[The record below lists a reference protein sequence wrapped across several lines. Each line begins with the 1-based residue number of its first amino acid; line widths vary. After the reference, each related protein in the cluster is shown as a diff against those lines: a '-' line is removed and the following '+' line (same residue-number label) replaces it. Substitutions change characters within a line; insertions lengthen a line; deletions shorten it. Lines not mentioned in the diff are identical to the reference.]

1 MEESIL
7 MNTSKLILIPTVI
20 ALLLAR
26 WGDVLILSLQA
37 ICAMWYHS
45 SHTNISFY
53 ADQLSIYLLITHTF
67 LLAITNNI
75 TPFLFILAFGYMFV
89 VYIYGKIN
97 TCFCFNPNKNI
108 GDMWHGSMHV
118 LGVIVYSCSML
129 FILSYEANGIF
140 AYYK

>member
-7 MNTSKLILIPTVI
+7 VNTSKLILIPTVI

-26 WGDVLILSLQA
+26 WGDVLILSLQS
-37 ICAMWYHS
+37 ICAIWYHS

-53 ADQLSIYLLITHTF
+53 ADQLSMYLLITHTF

-75 TPFLFILAFGYMFV
+75 TSFLFILAFGYMFV

-108 GDMWHGSMHV
+108 GDIWHGSMHL

-129 FILSYEANGIF
+129 FVLSHEANGIF